1 MMAGFGLP
9 NFSQFTE
16 AFQKAQ
22 QIQKDAVRLQEEL
35 DTLILEGSSE
45 DGRVRVTISGNQ
57 VPQGVVLDPG
67 LLAEE
72 PHVVEAA
79 VLEALQASI
88 STSTCCPASRNW
100 FTTLSRG
107 SPESS
112 LTRSPSPTANFSNAN
127 WHRTAFRGQGTPCRS
142 RPMMSMVFEKGA

>member
-79 VLEALQASI
+79 VLEALQAAHQR
-88 STSTCCPASRNW
+88 STETMKARM
-100 FTTLSRG
+100 
-107 SPESS
+107 EE
-112 LTRSPSPTANFSNAN
+112 LTGGLGNLNMPNLL
-127 WHRTAFRGQGTPCRS
+127 GG
-142 RPMMSMVFEKGA
+142 